1 MIYILI
7 LLIFPLSF
15 FLPWWGFIP
24 ACFLIGFKS
33 KSMMQSFFIS
43 FFAMFLVWGL
53 MSYFQNIY
61 SHGLMAQKM
70 AQLFSLPWGWLM
82 ILITAIL
89 GALLG
94 GIWGSIG
101 LLFQRAFWSKTCA

>member
-1 MIYILI
+1 MIYVLI

-15 FLPWWGFIP
+15 FLSWWGFIP

-33 KSMMQSFFIS
+33 KKLIQSFFIS
-43 FFAMFLVWGL
+43 FFAMFFVWGL
-53 MSYFQNIY
+53 MAYLQNMY

-70 AQLFSLPWGWLM
+70 AHLFHLPWGWLM
-82 ILITAIL
+82 IFITAIT

-101 LLFQRAFWSKTCA
+101 LLFQRAFWNKTSA